1 MRKFYKLAEAGTA
14 PSGFVVRLD
23 GKMLKTPLKN
33 NLIFPTQSL
42 ADAIAVEWNAQGKIL
57 VPEKMPLT
65 QLANTMLDKSS
76 GADRAALNAELVRY
90 AASDLVCYFAPYP
103 ADIVKRQETQWLPLL
118 DWMKETHGAELVSVR
133 GIQYINQSD
142 EYLAKVGA
150 IITALDPLSFTVMQ
164 AVTGIASS
172 VVIGLAFAQGR
183 LDAKG
188 AYDAACVDETYQL
201 DKWGDD
207 VLARQKLATT
217 LAELEAISLFKS
229 SF

>member
-1 MRKFYKLAEAGTA
+1 MKKFYKLAEAGTA
-14 PSGFVVRLD
+14 PGGFVVRLD

-42 ADAIAVEWNAQGKIL
+42 ADAIAVEWNAQGTIL

-76 GADRAALNAELVRY
+76 GADRAILNAELLKY
-90 AASDLVCYFAPYP
+90 AASDLICYFAPHP
-103 ADIVKRQETQWLPLL
+103 ADIVKRQETQWLPLVA
-118 DWMKETHGAELVSVR
+118 WMQETHGVELQVVR

-142 EYLAKVGA
+142 AYLAKMNQ
-150 IITALDPLSFTVMQ
+150 IITALDPLAFTVMQ

-172 VVIGLAFAQGR
+172 VVIGLAFAQAR

-188 AYDAACVDETYQL
+188 AYDAACVDEEYQL
-201 DKWGDD
+201 YKWGEDA
-207 VLARQKLATT
+207 LARQKLAIT
-217 LAELEAISLFKS
+217 LAELEAIALFKS